1 MKFEAYIPYNITQ
14 AREAKRFNEK
24 EIAGTKVEF
33 DFQDIVGKYD
43 RFEQNG
49 KEIFFPPNFTAREI
63 IIPWLIKGNIPKIKS
78 EWICVKDNPPTEKIF
93 RSIFIALIYSN
104 HKNKTF
110 VEPLHYI
117 GGEWFTM
124 FNEDPLDLEYEVIYY
139 MPLPEPPNV

>member
-78 EWICVKDNPPTEKIF
+78 EWISVKNRLPEISRQVLTYEKDAVMPIKVNYIRNYEGQFSYGKTENI
-93 RSIFIALIYSN
+93 S
-104 HKNKTF
+104 H
-110 VEPLHYI
+110 
-117 GGEWFTM
+117 W
-124 FNEDPLDLEYEVIYY
+124 
-139 MPLPEPPNV
+139 MPLPNEPND